1 MEKEKWN
8 KLKEKRLNRGLT
20 QKELAVLSGLKEETI
35 KALELGLTDR
45 NNIKLSTLKALAKAL
60 HCKIVDLID

>member
-1 MEKEKWN
+1 MERNEWK

-20 QKELAVLSGLKEETI
+20 QKELATLSGLKEETI

-45 NNIKLSTLKALAKAL
+45 NNIKLSTLKALSKAL